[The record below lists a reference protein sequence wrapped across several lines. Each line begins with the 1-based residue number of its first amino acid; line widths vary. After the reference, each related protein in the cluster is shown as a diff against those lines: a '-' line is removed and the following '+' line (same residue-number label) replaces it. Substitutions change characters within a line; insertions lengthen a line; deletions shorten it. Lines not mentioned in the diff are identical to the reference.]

1 MLQIV
6 VPARELWDEI
16 NERFVNVKETKLT
29 LEHSLV
35 SISKWEAKWHKSF
48 FSDDKTQEMMIDYI
62 RDMTLTQ
69 NVDPN
74 IYNYLSDENLMD
86 IRKYMEDSRTATKF
100 FNEQKSSRREVI
112 TSELVYFWMVHWGIP
127 FECQKWH
134 INRLLTLI
142 RICGIKN
149 QPQKKMSQREVLG
162 QYASINA
169 ARKKKYNT
177 RG

>member
-74 IYNYLSDENLMD
+74 IYNYLSEENLID
-86 IRKYMEDSRTATKF
+86 IQKYMEDSRTATRF
-100 FNEQKSSRREVI
+100 FNEPKSSRREVV

-149 QPQKKMSQREVLG
+149 QPQKKMSQREVLS

-169 ARKKKYNT
+169 ARRKKYNT

>member
-1 MLQIV
+1 MLQITI
-6 VPARELWDEI
+6 PARELWDERS
-16 NERFVNVKETKLT
+16 ERFVNVKETKLT

-48 FSDDKTQEMMIDYI
+48 FSEEKNQEMIIDYI

-100 FNEQKSSRREVI
+100 FNEQKSSRREVV

-169 ARKKKYNT
+169 ARRKKYNT